1 VARFRYSFCQAVKAS
16 EHKPH
21 VQEVEFEVVPPDRKP
36 HGTTEIDSA
45 IGGIAHVM
53 DSLFR
58 VPGTKFRFGANPLI
72 GFIPVVGDQIDAV
85 VSASVLLRSV
95 KHRLPKIVLARMG
108 LNVLLNALFQGIPV
122 VGDFVTFVFK
132 ANQQNYRLLQKYAGQ
147 GKPVTRGDWIF
158 VFGII
163 GGSFALAIL
172 LSFLL
177 VYAVASQ
184 FRW

>member
-1 VARFRYSFCQAVKAS
+1 MKAP

-21 VQEVEFEVVPPDRKP
+21 VQEVELEVLPADRKS

-45 IGGIAHVM
+45 IGVIAHVM

-108 LNVLLNALFQGIPV
+108 LNVLLNAFFQGIPV
-122 VGDFVTFVFK
+122 VGDFVTFIFK

-147 GKPVTRGDWIF
+147 GKPVTRADWIF

-163 GGSFALAIL
+163 GGSFALAIS
-172 LSFLL
+172 LSLLL
-177 VYAVASQ
+177 VYALASQ